1 MLGMCSTPKCHPSPC
16 FVKDAIFM
24 LLSWGLSFESY
35 SDLSFP
41 GNLELKTLF
50 SLYFGYIFF
59 SHWRATPG

>member
-1 MLGMCSTPKCHPSPC
+1 
-16 FVKDAIFM
+16 M

-59 SHWRATPG
+59 FLTGELPQGSYREQNCLALFL